1 MLSRDVLNTNMHAN
15 KLQTM
20 VSSLEKLLEDEKV
33 ESRSKLMRIPK
44 LENKVMK
51 TGLDPLN
58 PASTQNILK
67 EKDK

>member
-1 MLSRDVLNTNMHAN
+1 MLSRDVLKTNKHTN

-20 VSSLEKLLEDEKV
+20 VSSLEKLLGDKKV
-33 ESRSKLMRIPK
+33 DSRAKLMRIAEI
-44 LENKVMK
+44 ENKVMK

-58 PASTQNILK
+58 AASTQNILK

>member
-1 MLSRDVLNTNMHAN
+1 MHTN

-33 ESRSKLMRIPK
+33 ESRANLMRIPEI
-44 LENKVMK
+44 ENKVMK
-51 TGLDPLN
+51 TRLDSLN

-67 EKDK
+67 